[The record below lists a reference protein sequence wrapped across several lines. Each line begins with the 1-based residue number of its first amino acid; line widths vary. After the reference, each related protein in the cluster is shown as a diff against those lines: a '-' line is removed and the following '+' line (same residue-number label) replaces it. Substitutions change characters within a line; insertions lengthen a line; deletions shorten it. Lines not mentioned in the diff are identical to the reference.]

1 MRKHIGAV
9 CAGLAVMV
17 AFAGEANA
25 ATDQTEK
32 SVMDSINAI
41 RADHGLR
48 QLHASP
54 SLADSAGRWSATQM
68 RSDYY
73 GHAARIQASS
83 RFRTLGE
90 VIYLHGGGQPR
101 VGQTVSA
108 WMHSAIH
115 TQILLSP
122 AFRYVGAGRA
132 TGDFNGRRTTIW
144 TVQLGA

>member
-9 CAGLAVMV
+9 CAGLAVMA

-25 ATDQTEK
+25 ATDQTEQ
-32 SVMDSINAI
+32 SVVEAINHV
-41 RADHGLR
+41 RAAHGLR
-48 QLHASP
+48 HLTPSP
-54 SLADSAGRWSATQM
+54 SLADSAGRWSASQM

-73 GHAARIQASS
+73 GHASRIQASG

-90 VIYLHGGGQPR
+90 VIFLHGGVRPR
-101 VGQTVSA
+101 VGLTVSA

-122 AFRYVGAGRA
+122 AFRYVGAGRV
-132 TGDFNGRRTTIW
+132 TGDFNGRRSTIW